1 MQGGYFDSYVNG
13 IAYSEGGT
21 ISGGYTKGAYTAGGS
36 RYIAVAG
43 VANAAE
49 KSFSLADLN
58 HRDVGP
64 KQRAKISYVYEA
76 AKGLKGCASQKING
90 VPSAGGILED
100 FFKTENYLTETVG
113 MRAYGSSEEFAKD
126 REAAWIF
133 TADGFPKLY
142 FEA

>member
-1 MQGGYFDSYVNG
+1 MLYERCIHGQRFG
-13 IAYSEGGT
+13 IHC
-21 ISGGYTKGAYTAGGS
+21 
-36 RYIAVAG
+36 RRG

-49 KSFSLADLN
+49 KSFSLADLDY
-58 HRDVGP
+58 RDVGP

-113 MRAYGSSEEFAKD
+113 MRAYGSPEAFAND